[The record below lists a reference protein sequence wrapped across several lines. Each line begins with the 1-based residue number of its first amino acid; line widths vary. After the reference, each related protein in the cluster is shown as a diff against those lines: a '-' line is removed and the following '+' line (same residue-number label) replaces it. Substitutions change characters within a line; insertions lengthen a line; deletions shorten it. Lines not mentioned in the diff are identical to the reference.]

1 MYSMSHPVS
10 ALSNGGLGN
19 GMMDGSGTINP
30 AALNSSGM
38 LHISPSPISEKILR
52 AFSDGGPPPPHHR
65 KYLLPVTS
73 AASSR

>member
-38 LHISPSPISEKILR
+38 LRIPPSPISEKLLR
-52 AFSDGGPPPPHHR
+52 ASSDGGLPLHHR